1 MLFIRTSVAVV
12 ILLASSTLAQDAPP
26 IPTAVPVEANDD
38 HESMLASD
46 DPQLAANKRLVYD
59 FHRAVEARDSD
70 RVGRLLAADF
80 VDRGEAFSILFGLT
94 EMQERVQAPLV
105 AIVAER
111 DLVALVTAVER
122 AEPRPYTTTEF
133 NLYRVVDGK
142 IAEHWDSRLERA
154 DLNRH
159 QISPVVNDD
168 PAASLASDD
177 EQLARNKRFVYDM
190 WRTLLDAQQVEEA
203 PKYLAPGYI
212 QHNPLADTGLDGF
225 LNFFRRFAQP
235 KPVEEE
241 VANFVEI
248 LAEGDLVVLATLR
261 PGGGGETP
269 TTWFDMWRV
278 DDDGLLAE
286 HWDVATLP

>member
-1 MLFIRTSVAVV
+1 MIRTSVAV
-12 ILLASSTLAQDAPP
+12 IMLLAGSAFAQDAPRV
-26 IPTAVPVEANDD
+26 PTAVPVEANED

-59 FHRAVEARDSD
+59 FQRAVEANDNEA
-70 RVGRLLAADF
+70 VAPLLATEY
-80 VDRGEAFSILFGLT
+80 VDHGHAFAILFGLT
-94 EMQERVQAPLV
+94 DMEDRVAAPLV

-111 DLVALVTAVER
+111 DLVAVVSAVKRET
-122 AEPRPYTTTEF
+122 PRPYTTTAF
-133 NLYRVVDGK
+133 DLYRIADGK
-142 IAEHWDSRLERA
+142 IAEHWDEREGQPEI
-154 DLNRH
+154 NPRYRR
-159 QISPVVNDD
+159 PTVNDD
-168 PAASLASDD
+168 PAASLASADD
-177 EQLARNKRFVYDM
+177 QLARNKRFVYDM

-235 KPVEEE
+235 KPVKEE

-261 PGGGGETP
+261 PGETP

-278 DDDGLLAE
+278 DDAGLLAE